1 MMESFEQNNCGAA
14 GQNKQSQGT
23 DGGWVHTDS
32 SVRPMTPH
40 LFRADCKAEGRNAL
54 LGHLGTAV
62 GASAAFWGILILMR
76 LLIMNVLPEGNGLL
90 ITLLAELLTLF
101 VCVFSG
107 IYEYGLTCIF
117 MKLQYQQEAV
127 FSDLFLGI
135 HENQDKLVK
144 ISLVQGG
151 LGMLAMLP
159 SLIASFYAGGA
170 AGFGTMLLLMAAG
183 TAATVY
189 ISLGF
194 YPSFYILLD
203 YPNLNAGEVIK
214 RSWRMMKGH
223 KKELLMLELSFLP
236 YLIPTVLSFGLAGLW
251 VFAYIRSTMA
261 AYYRKR
267 IE

>member
-1 MMESFEQNNCGAA
+1 MESFEQNNCGAA
-14 GQNKQSQGT
+14 GQSNQSQDAG
-23 DGGWVHTDS
+23 GGWVHTDS

-76 LLIMNVLPEGNGLL
+76 LLIMNVLPDGNGLL

-144 ISLVQGG
+144 LSRTRR
-151 LGMLAMLP
+151 
-159 SLIASFYAGGA
+159 AG
-170 AGFGTMLLLMAAG
+170 
-183 TAATVY
+183 
-189 ISLGF
+189 
-194 YPSFYILLD
+194 
-203 YPNLNAGEVIK
+203 NAGHVSFPD
-214 RSWRMMKGH
+214 RF
-223 KKELLMLELSFLP
+223 LLCGRCCGLWDNAAADGGRNRGDGLYFAGLLSF
-236 YLIPTVLSFGLAGLW
+236 VLHLVGLSESERRRGDKAELAHDEG
-251 VFAYIRSTMA
+251 A
-261 AYYRKR
+261 
-267 IE
+267 